1 MRGKIK
7 LLTLIEKM
15 TPEQIE
21 KILESNSKAIASN
34 SDTIAELRKQTQTQI
49 EEARKQTQAQIAESQ
64 RQINEL
70 YQLNAELVRDRSTMI
85 EIIRGLNEDRV
96 SNSENIATIAENIS
110 RISQTNIEQNE
121 ILAKI
126 AKSLEN
132 RSE

>member
-64 RQINEL
+64 RQINAL
-70 YQLNAELVRDRSTMI
+70 YQLNAELVRDRATMI

-110 RISQTNIEQNE
+110 TISNT
-121 ILAKI
+121 LTDI